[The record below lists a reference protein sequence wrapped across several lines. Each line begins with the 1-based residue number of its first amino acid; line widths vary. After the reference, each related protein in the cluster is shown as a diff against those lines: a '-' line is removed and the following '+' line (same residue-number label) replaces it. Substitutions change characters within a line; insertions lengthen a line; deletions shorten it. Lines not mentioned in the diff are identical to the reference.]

1 MLLRRKIISLNLK
14 LNFKLK
20 IVKIAN
26 MTYEV
31 LYDLAWVS
39 FYLFPLEDLLL
50 YLQQI
55 I

>member
-1 MLLRRKIISLNLK
+1 
-14 LNFKLK
+14 
-20 IVKIAN
+20 

-39 FYLFPLEDLLL
+39 FHLFPLEDLLL